1 MTKHEQIIAHI
12 SGLAVGSKISV
23 RQIAKDL
30 NVSEGTAYRAI
41 KEAENNGIV
50 STIERVGTVRIEKK
64 TRNSIDRL
72 TFAEIVNIID
82 GQVLGGRSGLHKTL
96 TKFAIGAMEIE
107 DVSKYIGENTLLI
120 VGNRVEVQ
128 KLALS
133 KGSAVLLTGGFDT
146 TEEVK
151 NLSDQLGLPIIS
163 SNFDTFAVAN
173 MINRAIYDQLIKK
186 EVLTAQD
193 ILIKLDETSY
203 LKETDS
209 IHDWHAL
216 SESSKHTRFPV
227 LDANNKLSG
236 MVTSKDIFNQ
246 NPSEKIKKVMTKSPV
261 TVNLNTTVASCAH
274 IMIWESIE
282 LLPVVSRYNNLIGI
296 VSREDVLKAMQ
307 SADRQPHMG
316 DTFNDQVLKKMK
328 FNNDQISVQITPQ
341 MSNQYGSLSKSV
353 FLAIIEESVKFHM
366 KRSIRGDVLIDSI
379 NIFFIRTVQI
389 DSVLDVEVKLLDMGR
404 KFAKMEIS
412 ILQNNIAV
420 AKAMTILQVIEH
432 YY

>member
-1 MTKHEQIIAHI
+1 LTKHEQIIEHI

-82 GQVLGGRSGLHKTL
+82 GQVLGGRSGLHKSL
-96 TKFAIGAMEIE
+96 TKFAIGAMEVE
-107 DVSKYIGENTLLI
+107 EVSKYIGENTLLI
-120 VGNRVEVQ
+120 VGNRIEVQ

-133 KGSAVLLTGGFDT
+133 KGSAVLITGGFDT
-146 TEEVK
+146 AEEVK

-193 ILIKLDETSY
+193 ILIKLDETRY
-203 LKETDS
+203 LKENDS
-209 IHDWHAL
+209 ISDWHAL

-282 LLPVVSRYNNLIGI
+282 LLPVVSRYNNLIGV

-316 DTFNDQVLKKMK
+316 DTFNDQILKKMK
-328 FNNDQISVQITPQ
+328 FNNDQISIQITPQ

-366 KRSIRGDVLIDSI
+366 KKLIRGDVLIDSI

-389 DSVLDVEVKLLDMGR
+389 DSILDVEVKLLDIGR
-404 KFAKMEIS
+404 KFAKIEIA
-412 ILQNNIAV
+412 IMQNNNAV

>member
-186 EVLTAQD
+186 EVLTAKD

-341 MSNQYGSLSKSV
+341 MSNQHGSLSKSV

-366 KRSIRGDVLIDSI
+366 KRLIRGDVLIDSI